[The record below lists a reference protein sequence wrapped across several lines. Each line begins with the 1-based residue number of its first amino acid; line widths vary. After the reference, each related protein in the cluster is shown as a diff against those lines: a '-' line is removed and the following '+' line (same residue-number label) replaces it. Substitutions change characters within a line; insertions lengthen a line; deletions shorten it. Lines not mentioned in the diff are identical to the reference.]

1 MSLLAISEILAL
13 FFNILTADRM
23 YSPWNSEN
31 LQQSIQMQF
40 SKEQKILVQNFVYFL
55 NLYQVLNIW
64 KKNHPNSLRITEN
77 PDCERFVR

>member
-1 MSLLAISEILAL
+1 
-13 FFNILTADRM
+13 
-23 YSPWNSEN
+23 
-31 LQQSIQMQF
+31 MQF

-77 PDCERFVR
+77 PDCERVVR